1 MKGKNKCKILKQIR
15 KEIADQN
22 EIAYA
27 VTECKFQGDCSG
39 TCPKCEAE
47 VRYLEEE
54 LSKRRKAG
62 KAVAVA
68 GVAAALM
75 VGSVGCTVPDTNN
88 LAQSAPSSVETTEHA
103 TEETEQWDGELELIG
118 EVPYEATEETEDLV
132 LMGDVPNPEEQ
143 WTP

>member
-75 VGSVGCTVPDTNN
+75 VGAVGCAKAEQPETLTTI
-88 LAQSAPSSVETTEHA
+88 PSSVETTVNTTEDT
-103 TEETEQWDGELELIG
+103 TEELVDGELELIG
-118 EVPYEATEETEDLV
+118 EVPYTETEELV
-132 LMGDVPNPEEQ
+132 LMGDVPDPEAQ
-143 WTP
+143 WEP